1 MGQLTPL
8 GNTPHWDTPY
18 GTPKPG
24 GGSKLGLVLI
34 VLLVGGGLM
43 CLGCMLMVMI
53 AGEPTGLEG
62 TGPQGSGTPVAAS
75 PKNVET
81 EIKNAELAK
90 LEETRKQ
97 IAGVV
102 NRKLEPVIARFK
114 KQLLENRDELVRLRD
129 KPEHT
134 NSDKFK
140 MKKYL
145 EERKEIKRYLKS
157 LLVER
162 EKYNTQLTE
171 LEFTVRRVK
180 RNLEVS
186 EFIDKK
192 DRAEIEKLLARGSA
206 LMENA
211 DKGFEQGSLASEV
224 EASSPSAGG
233 GEPEVDLSEL
243 DAALSDE

>member
-1 MGQLTPL
+1 MGQFTL

-24 GGSKLGLVLI
+24 GGSKLALVLV
-34 VLLVGGGLM
+34 VLLAGGGLM
-43 CLGCMLMVMI
+43 CLGCLLFVAI
-53 AGEPTGLEG
+53 AGEDPSLNV
-62 TGPQGSGTPVAAS
+62 GPVTQPETAVKTA
-75 PKNVET
+75 NVET

-90 LEETRKQ
+90 LEDTRRQ
-97 IAGVV
+97 VEAVV
-102 NRKLEPVIARFK
+102 QRKLQPVIERFK
-114 KQLLENRDELVRLRD
+114 KQLRENRDELVRLRD
-129 KPEHT
+129 KKEHT

-157 LLVER
+157 LLDEK
-162 EKYNTQLTE
+162 EKYSTQLTE

-192 DRAEIEKLLARGSA
+192 DRAEIEKLLARGSV
-206 LMENA
+206 LIENA
-211 DKGFEQGSLASEV
+211 DKGFEQGSLESEV
-224 EASSPSAGG
+224 EASGT
-233 GEPEVDLSEL
+233 GEPSGQPDVDLSEL
-243 DAALSDE
+243 DAALSDG